1 MSKIAIFAGGCFWGI
16 QKKFEDLKNIF
27 PGILETKVGYCGGF
41 KKNPSYKQV
50 CSGNTGHTES
60 IKIKYNPKLITY
72 EKLCSFFMKIP
83 QSTIKLKT
91 QYKSAIF
98 YTSKY
103 QKTTAKKIINKYKNM
118 NTQIELIEYKNN
130 FYNAEEYHQH
140 YLKKNKLKCSS

>member
-1 MSKIAIFAGGCFWGI
+1 
-16 QKKFEDLKNIF
+16 
-27 PGILETKVGYCGGF
+27 
-41 KKNPSYKQV
+41 
-50 CSGNTGHTES
+50 
-60 IKIKYNPKLITY
+60 
-72 EKLCSFFMKIP
+72 MKIP

>member
-60 IKIKYNPKLITY
+60 IIIKYNPKLITY

-91 QYKSAIF
+91 QYKSVIF